1 MKPSITEAWT
11 KRYGGHDMR
20 SNREEIFWLS
30 QIPGIT
36 ASRIKM
42 LLSQYH
48 SIEELANISK
58 KEVREENG
66 FTKKGIVCWHQA
78 IDHKQQIISKL
89 EYLERKSI
97 YFTTFEEENYPEL
110 LKNIYDMPYWLYYK
124 GKLPRADIASVAIVG
139 SRTCSAYGK
148 QVAQWMGAEMA
159 KEGIQTISGMAAGI
173 DTAGHIGTLDYG
185 GNTWAVLG
193 GGVDICYPQNNIEL
207 YMQIQEKGG
216 IISESSP
223 GTPSLPYLFPIRNRI
238 ISALSDAVV
247 VVEARKRSGSLITAE
262 LALEQGRE
270 VFAVPGK
277 FGDSLSEGCNKLI
290 QDGAFI
296 VTEVEDIVKIL
307 KQNRQKKALV
317 IEATKKTLA
326 KEKKIIYSELSFNP
340 ISFEELL
347 IKTGFSI
354 GQLMSLLLEMEFDGL
369 IYQPMKNYY
378 IRKLN

>member
-1 MKPSITEAWT
+1 MHEVVSK
-11 KRYGGHDMR
+11 
-20 SNREEIFWLS
+20 REEIFWLS

-36 ASRIKM
+36 ASRIKR
-42 LLSQYH
+42 LLNQYH
-48 SIEELANISK
+48 SIEELARISK

-66 FTKKGIVCWHQA
+66 FTRKGVVYWQQA
-78 IDHKQQIISKL
+78 IEHKSQIISRL
-89 EYLERKSI
+89 EYLERNGI
-97 YFTTFEEENYPEL
+97 YFTTFEEENYPES

-124 GKLPRADIASVAIVG
+124 GKLPCTDVASVAIVG
-139 SRTCSAYGK
+139 SRTCSVYGK
-148 QVAQWMGAEMA
+148 QVARWIGAELA
-159 KEGIQTISGMAAGI
+159 KQGIQTISGMAAGI

-207 YMQIQEKGG
+207 YMKIQQMGG

-238 ISALSDAVV
+238 ISALSEAVV
-247 VVEARKRSGSLITAE
+247 VVEAKKRSGSLITAE

-277 FGDSLSEGCNKLI
+277 LGDSFSEGCNKLI
-290 QDGAFI
+290 QDGACI

-307 KQNRQKKALV
+307 RKDKKKKAFV
-317 IEATKKTLA
+317 IEAAKKTLA

-347 IKTGFSI
+347 IRTGFSI
-354 GQLMSLLLEMEFDGL
+354 GQLMGLLLEMEFDGL